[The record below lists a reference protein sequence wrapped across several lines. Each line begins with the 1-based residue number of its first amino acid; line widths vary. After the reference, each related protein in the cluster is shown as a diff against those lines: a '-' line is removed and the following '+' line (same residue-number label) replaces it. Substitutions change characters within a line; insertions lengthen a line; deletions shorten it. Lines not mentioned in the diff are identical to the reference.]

1 MSLESLVEDRVRYW
15 KTQEKLQLG
24 ASKKLLLFIPLPK
37 VLHSIQQIVTEYITG
52 VNYYLSPYNI
62 YSIMIHNKICLW
74 FNSHFH
80 VFNHQCLFNLKITP
94 TFSEPKWKFPGNLWR
109 EYRHFLWIKNGFMT
123 LFFFTCHVGVLEKWL
138 HMRGSQRC
146 LSWDQK
152 SNVYITSSCRW
163 CWMPQCSSFPPPQQ
177 LPWHVSKGRRWMCG
191 WARRDAAENVQF

>member
-24 ASKKLLLFIPLPK
+24 ASKKLLLFTPLPK

-123 LFFFTCHVGVLEKWL
+123 LFFFHLPCWSLREMAPHERKSAMPILGSEIQRIYNKQLQMVL
-138 HMRGSQRC
+138 
-146 LSWDQK
+146 
-152 SNVYITSSCRW
+152 
-163 CWMPQCSSFPPPQQ
+163 
-177 LPWHVSKGRRWMCG
+177 
-191 WARRDAAENVQF
+191 DAAV